1 MAEGDKLK
9 EKKAALAEL
18 KKKKPNNW
26 TDAVASFA
34 SFVSGGTAGYT
45 KLAKTIVDESSY
57 QSAILEIQKDINA
70 IEKDIKAAKDI
81 ETGFDWSPE
90 KQKEYNRLAN
100 MSASQMT
107 TEEYRIFNGNPAN
120 NDIGLQREYEN
131 FIKSDVK
138 AAKKQRKDDI
148 YNLGLSQTKFKN
160 QQNFKEPDEDLYGKG
175 LDKKTFYQ
183 NYFPSVQKA
192 LKDSDIH
199 PQVAMSQLWIESG
212 GGKTIKKDRGFAGM
226 FGVKGKV
233 GDNNSMLLQTEEEF
247 STEALAKKWAAKRAD
262 RIVGQPFKTKNGK
275 YRVKVKEPFKKYN
288 SFEEALDGYKNIFNS
303 DRYAKVR
310 ELRNDPKAQAKAM
323 GESGYATAADYG
335 KTLLNVL
342 DADYEQDYSKGAST
356 KNLPNVFL
364 EKNTPFSKKVLSDA
378 GLKEDGF
385 IVLNKSADGST
396 DLNSKYENYYA
407 QPFQLNQQ
415 GDNRQKLMQIGNKTY
430 LRDSEGE
437 GVGRLFELSWNPEL
451 ASEDYQ
457 RTLNG
462 GKNLPFNYQRSNA
475 GGVGKG
481 MREMGDDF
489 VDGIYKAG
497 LELADEYQAE
507 NIEEGR
513 DALAYSKEQLKEILK
528 YRNLGDGF
536 EVENPQK
543 YARDKLIYQSKVIV
557 PYVENQ
563 TFEREKRN
571 AEMLETAEDNLL
583 DLKSKMNDED
593 GPSQQEIEEAQ
604 SLVDSFRSGNKKTS
618 QELNTIREKLRE
630 SAKSPVYEEDRNQF
644 YYLFD
649 RAKLKEGEQG
659 YSEKGATIDNIL
671 DRALPNIMFAD
682 GRTGGDVLNTYLQEQ
697 KDKGIRSGSG
707 SGSGSGSSRS
717 FSSSG
722 PGQYEGADYQ
732 KTDDI
737 DLGETPNLDDLST
750 STDYVVDE
758 VTNEIQIPKKST
770 KEIQAEIDR
779 LNESIDLASQSPET
793 VGAYAPDSQGRDYA
807 GYASDIGR
815 GIAGLAAAQTEIPKY
830 QTGDMYN
837 LAKAEKT
844 QRRNLGLSDEET
856 AFAQNIAERGYGYDV
871 KNIRRL
877 AGGSAGVA
885 LGNLGRAQT
894 QLQDS
899 YRNIAAQD
907 QVARRANRSEFYA
920 GATQDEMI
928 NRQQFEDDL
937 TQAMM
942 TKQAGAGLVGDALSN
957 IKDRSQFEKSY
968 GKGSAY
974 YEMMKSNYMT
984 AGQERLDKIE
994 ATKTAKL
1001 KALDELKKSRNELEG
1016 QLDLEKQNLLKN
1028 KSAGLPEDETKEQI
1042 TENKESGSGI
1052 LDSVNNFEGSTG
1064 SQEDKIELKRLMDE
1078 EGLSMEQASAKMNTP
1093 VTEETINE
1101 EETIIDEQT
1110 PITGDTDNYGD
1121 PIATDNKPVSGELE
1135 KESIVEE
1142 IPNEVIQEED
1152 EINPNVEGGSLDEP
1166 DEAGQA
1172 LVDSLTEQ
1180 EIEAAELGGIQDDF
1194 IEKSDDKLESIKA
1207 EEDTTYN
1214 DYLEATMYDDSIRTD
1229 GPLTNEEKMSR
1240 EEWDNATKIDLY
1252 SKRDDSGDYIDLDQ
1266 AIRKFYNIDEDKII
1280 IGDTTG
1286 IFDDDSRYG
1295 KTVEQVYN
1303 ALRPTDY
1310 ENYLRKG
1317 GKELNRE
1324 NLDILIKQ
1332 MNAYNS
1338 GDKNAFDKSN
1348 NSAANKMPQEEYDKY
1363 VAQEE
1368 ASKKEPV
1375 DLKAWQKVNDYNS
1388 FENPSIGNKSRSK
1401 VDNAILE
1408 NVSFD
1413 DLQSL
1418 MEDEMGKVD
1427 SEGNM
1432 AATPHSAEE
1441 IATYDSN
1448 GFVENAGNM
1457 RGGYGKK
1464 QGIKKLFPELI
1475 DNEEL
1480 FNSPQAEMLRM
1491 WNVNKGFNPKVLAAL
1506 SQGLIKKEERGA
1518 YHNGK
1523 DENNNIKDINTI
1535 ENIDL
1540 SQIDPQVLLNELTDA
1555 YKNTYDT
1562 DENSSSNKLPKN
1574 YNAYAERIITL
1585 AKRHGLEVDKQL
1597 WVK

>member
-1 MAEGDKLK
+1 MAENSKKPTWTEEDQKKYDFLSKLNEGRRLRGK
-9 EKKAALAEL
+9 KGMILNSLINKKKAF
-18 KKKKPNNW
+18 NNYNNQNN
-26 TDAVASFA
+26 S
-34 SFVSGGTAGYT
+34 
-45 KLAKTIVDESSY
+45 
-57 QSAILEIQKDINA
+57 
-70 IEKDIKAAKDI
+70 EKDKETTKDI

-100 MSASQMT
+100 MSASQMS
-107 TEEYRIFNGNPAN
+107 TEEYRTFNGNPAN

-131 FIKSDVK
+131 FIKSDIK

-160 QQNFKEPDEDLYGKG
+160 QQNFKEPDEDLYGKA

-183 NYFPSVQKA
+183 NYYPSVQRA

-233 GDNNSMLLQTEEEF
+233 GDNNSMLLTTQEEF
-247 STEALAKKWAAKRAD
+247 ATEALAKKWAAKRAD

-288 SFEEALDGYKNIFNS
+288 SFEEALEGYKNIFNS

-335 KTLLNVL
+335 NTLLNVL

-378 GLKEDGF
+378 GRKEDGF

-396 DLNSKYENYYA
+396 NLNSKYENYYA
-407 QPFQLNQQ
+407 QPFQLNQE
-415 GDNRQKLMQIGNKTY
+415 GDNRQKIMQIGNKTY

-437 GVGRLFELSWNPEL
+437 GVGRLFELSWSPEL

-457 RTLNG
+457 RTANG

-507 NIEEGR
+507 NIEQGR
-513 DALAYSKEQLKEILK
+513 DALAYSKEQLQEILK

-536 EVENPQK
+536 EVEDPQK

-583 DLKSKMNDED
+583 DLKLRMNDED
-593 GPSQQEIEEAQ
+593 GPSQQEIEQAQ
-604 SLVDSFRSGNKKTS
+604 SLVDSFRKGNKKAS
-618 QELNTIREKLRE
+618 QELNTIREKLQE

-649 RAKLKEGEQG
+649 RAKLKEGEQT

-671 DRALPNIMFAD
+671 DRALPDVMFAD
-682 GRTGGDVLNTYLQEQ
+682 GRTGGDVLNAYLQEQ
-697 KDKGIRSGSG
+697 KEQGIRSG

-722 PGQYEGADYQ
+722 PGKNEGPDYQ
-732 KTDDI
+732 QTPDI

-779 LNESIDLASQSPET
+779 LNESIDLANQSPET
-793 VGAYAPDSQGRDYA
+793 VGAYAPDSQGIDYA

-815 GIAGLAAAQTEIPKY
+815 GIAGLAAARTEIPKY

-994 ATKTAKL
+994 ATKTANL

-1028 KSAGLPEDETKEQI
+1028 KPEDETKEQI

-1052 LDSVNNFEGSTG
+1052 LDSVDVDNTE
-1064 SQEDKIELKRLMDE
+1064 EPVVDE
-1078 EGLSMEQASAKMNTP
+1078 TFVEQTP
-1093 VTEETINE
+1093 VTGNV
-1101 EETIIDEQT
+1101 
-1110 PITGDTDNYGD
+1110 DNYGD
-1121 PIATDNKPVSGELE
+1121 PMATDNKPVAGELE
-1135 KESIVEE
+1135 KVSPENKMPENWEPNTEQIMQAVDAGIIETGISGTEATKEDNNKIYNWLNNKTDNTATEE
-1142 IPNEVIQEED
+1142 VPNEVIQEEE
-1152 EINPNVEGGSLDEP
+1152 EINPNVEGGNLDEP

-1172 LVDSLTEQ
+1172 LVDSLTEE
-1180 EIEAAELGGIQDDF
+1180 EIEAAELGGVQDDF
-1194 IEKSDDKLESIKA
+1194 ILNVDDVKTADDADNLLRTIKKGEENKNPMDNVKNFSSD
-1207 EEDTTYN
+1207 
-1214 DYLEATMYDDSIRTD
+1214 
-1229 GPLTNEEKMSR
+1229 
-1240 EEWDNATKIDLY
+1240 
-1252 SKRDDSGDYIDLDQ
+1252 
-1266 AIRKFYNIDEDKII
+1266 
-1280 IGDTTG
+1280 
-1286 IFDDDSRYG
+1286 
-1295 KTVEQVYN
+1295 
-1303 ALRPTDY
+1303 
-1310 ENYLRKG
+1310 
-1317 GKELNRE
+1317 
-1324 NLDILIKQ
+1324 
-1332 MNAYNS
+1332 
-1338 GDKNAFDKSN
+1338 
-1348 NSAANKMPQEEYDKY
+1348 KMPQDEYDKY

-1368 ASKKEPV
+1368 AKKKEPV

-1388 FENPSIGNKSRSK
+1388 FENPSIDNKSRSII
-1401 VDNAILE
+1401 DDAILE

-1413 DLQSL
+1413 ELQSL
-1418 MEDEMGKVD
+1418 MEDKMGKVD

-1432 AATPHSAEE
+1432 AATPHTAKE

-1480 FNSPQAEMLRM
+1480 FDSPQAEMLRM

-1506 SQGLIKKEERGA
+1506 SQGLIKKEDRGA

-1523 DENNNIKDINTI
+1523 KDINTI

-1562 DENSSSNKLPKN
+1562 DEDSSSNKLPKN

-1585 AKRHGLEVDKQL
+1585 AKRHGLEVDEQL